1 MAKILILGAT
11 SAIAEQFARLYAQAE
26 NEMLLVARNPEVLD
40 EVSRD
45 LEVRGMGKV
54 SSLSHDFNEIDKAQA
69 FIKQCYGLLGTIDI
83 VLIAFGTLPDQTAAN
98 KDTTM
103 MHREILLN
111 YNAIVVLLN
120 ELGLEFEKQKSG
132 TIAVLSSVAGDR
144 GRQSN
149 YIYGSAKGGLS
160 IFMQGMRNR
169 LAGHNVQVL
178 TIKPGFVDT
187 PMTKSFKKGLLWVGP
202 DKIAQ
207 DIKRAIDKRKDVL
220 YTPWYWWW
228 IMLIIRTI
236 PEKIFKK
243 LKL

>member
-11 SAIAEQFARLYAQAE
+11 SAIAEQLARLYAQAD
-26 NEMLLVARNPEVLD
+26 NEMLLVARNSKALD
-40 EVSRD
+40 EVCRD
-45 LEVRGMGKV
+45 LEVRGTGKV
-54 SSLSHDFNEIDKAQA
+54 SSRSHDFNAIEKAQE
-69 FIKQCYGLLGTIDI
+69 FIKQCYEILGSIDI
-83 VLIAFGTLPDQTAAN
+83 VLFAFGTLPDQTRSN
-98 KDTTM
+98 QDTTL
-103 MHREILLN
+103 MHKEILLN

-120 ELGLEFEKQKSG
+120 ELGMKFEKQQSG
-132 TIAVLSSVAGDR
+132 TIAVLGSVAGDR

-160 IFMQGMRNR
+160 IFMQGLRNR
-169 LAGHNVQVL
+169 LARHDVQVL

-187 PMTKSFKKGLLWVGP
+187 PMTKSFKKGPLWVGP

-228 IMLIIRTI
+228 IMLVIRSI
-236 PEKIFKK
+236 PERIFKK